1 MVAWCLC
8 IAAFVP
14 AAAKSWMERLKRY
27 NTGMPVKTTSISLST
42 QGNADIRD
50 ITDQVAKGILQ
61 SGLKDGTA
69 TIFCPSSTSA
79 LTTIEYESGAVGDL
93 RRLFDEIVP
102 SSREY
107 AHNERWH
114 DGNGHSHVR
123 AALLGP
129 SLTIPF
135 VDGQLTLGT
144 WQQII
149 YLDFDNRPRQ
159 RKLILQ
165 LIGE

>member
-1 MVAWCLC
+1 MSV
-8 IAAFVP
+8 V
-14 AAAKSWMERLKRY
+14 
-27 NTGMPVKTTSISLST
+27 TTSIQLST
-42 QGNADIRD
+42 RGNADIHDLTGEIAQAVR
-50 ITDQVAKGILQ
+50 Q
-61 SGLKDGTA
+61 SGLQNGTV

-79 LTTIEYESGAVGDL
+79 LTTVEYEPGLVQDL

-102 SSREY
+102 ANRPY
-107 AHNERWH
+107 AHNAAWG

-129 SLTIPF
+129 SLTVPF
-135 VDGQLTLGT
+135 VESRLTLGT

-149 YLDFDNRPRQ
+149 YLDFDNRSRQ
-159 RKLILQ
+159 RKLVVQ

>member
-1 MVAWCLC
+1 M
-8 IAAFVP
+8 
-14 AAAKSWMERLKRY
+14 
-27 NTGMPVKTTSISLST
+27 TVKTVFISLST
-42 QGNADIRD
+42 RGNADIRD
-50 ITDQVAKGILQ
+50 ITDQVTKHILQ

-79 LTTIEYESGAVGDL
+79 LTTIEYESGALSDL
-93 RRLFDEIVP
+93 RRLFDEIIP
-102 SSREY
+102 SQREY
-107 AHNERWH
+107 AHNERWR

-129 SLTIPF
+129 SLTVPF

-149 YLDFDNRPRQ
+149 YVDFDNRPRQ
-159 RKLILQ
+159 RKLVVQ
-165 LIGE
+165 LMGE

>member
-1 MVAWCLC
+1 
-8 IAAFVP
+8 
-14 AAAKSWMERLKRY
+14 
-27 NTGMPVKTTSISLST
+27 MPVKNFTLSLST
-42 QGNADIRD
+42 HGDADIRD
-50 ITDQVAKGILQ
+50 ITDQVANVVSK
-61 SGLKDGTA
+61 SGLAAGTA

-79 LTTIEYESGAVGDL
+79 LTTIEYESGALSDL

-102 SSREY
+102 RDREY
-107 AHNERWH
+107 AHNARWH

-135 VDGQLTLGT
+135 VDGELTLGT

-159 RKLILQ
+159 RKLVVQ